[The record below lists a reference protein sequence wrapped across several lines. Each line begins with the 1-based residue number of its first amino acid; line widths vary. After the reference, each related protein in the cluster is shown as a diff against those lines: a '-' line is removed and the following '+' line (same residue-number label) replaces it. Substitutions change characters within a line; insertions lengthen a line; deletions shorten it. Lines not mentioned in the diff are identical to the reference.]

1 MPIKQNINEEDI
13 WDLIN
18 DSSKG
23 LTTLEER
30 FFETI
35 RIMPEKWQISPWG
48 DHNDG
53 FWVIGI
59 IGQVV
64 LWYNDIEEGFNSSS
78 YSKYGRIKEYW
89 CNDDDLAMS
98 IRSLKL
104 YAETGRFH
112 GKAGPP
118 NLSNKRY
125 HIASA
130 SVRFERFK
138 PLVKR
143 RKIPKANSK
152 ASLDNLRFPE

>member
-1 MPIKQNINEEDI
+1 MSIKQNINEEDI

-18 DSSKG
+18 EGSKG
-23 LTTLEER
+23 LTSLEER

-53 FWVIGI
+53 FWIIGI
-59 IGQVV
+59 IGQTV

-78 YSKYGRIKEYW
+78 YSKYGTIKEYW

-104 YAETGRFH
+104 YAETGMFH

-118 NLSNKRY
+118 
-125 HIASA
+125 
-130 SVRFERFK
+130 K
-138 PLVKR
+138 PL
-143 RKIPKANSK
+143 
-152 ASLDNLRFPE
+152 